1 MATTH
6 PAAHA
11 LIINAA
17 TKNELTLVKQ
27 GGFYQLNGDVV
38 VGDLYRDAKDM
49 HVSVLLVSRKV
60 KLEDLNTLEI
70 PQETKS
76 IEKP

>member
-1 MATTH
+1 MATT
-6 PAAHA
+6 PTHA

-38 VGDLYRDAKDM
+38 VGDLYRDSKDM

-60 KLEDLNTLEI
+60 KLEDLTAGEI
-70 PQETKS
+70 PSETKS

>member
-6 PAAHA
+6 PTHA

-38 VGDLYRDAKDM
+38 VGDLYRDSKDM

-60 KLEDLNTLEI
+60 KLEELSAGEI
-70 PQETKS
+70 PSETKS